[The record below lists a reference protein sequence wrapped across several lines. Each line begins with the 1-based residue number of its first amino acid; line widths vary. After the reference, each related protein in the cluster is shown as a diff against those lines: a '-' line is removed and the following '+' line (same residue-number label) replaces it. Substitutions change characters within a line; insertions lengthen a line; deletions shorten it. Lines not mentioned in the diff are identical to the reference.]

1 MAHDV
6 LIPVRT
12 SKYPFDVIDGLLLKI
27 CGDLAIVFAN
37 IPLRLIHHYRVGP
50 LHSGQVGT

>member
-27 CGDLAIVFAN
+27 CGDLAIVFVN
-37 IPLRLIHHYRVGP
+37 IPLRLIHHYRVGL
-50 LHSGQVGT
+50 LHSDQVGT